1 VTTREAASL
10 IGRSLRRQEDPRFL
24 RGEGAYVSDLA
35 LPGLLHLAVLRSP
48 HAHARIVSANFA
60 AAARM
65 PGVVAVLGARDVE
78 GLGELPVLTRPP
90 GQRHAGFPILP
101 AEAVLYA
108 GQPVAAVVAETR
120 YVAEDALG
128 RMAVEYAPRPAV
140 TDVDQAM
147 AADAPRLHG
156 QWPDNVAVSREIET
170 GDPDRAF
177 ASAHTIVEATFTL
190 PRQTAAPL
198 EGRAACASFDR
209 ATGEL
214 TVWVSSQAPHLFRT
228 VLASILG
235 CDESRIRV
243 IVPDVGGGFGV
254 KLHYYPEEVLVCV
267 AARRLGRPVKWVEE
281 RSEHFAATVHARQQR
296 VRARAG
302 FDARG
307 VLVALEARVRGDAGA
322 HLHTKGAGP
331 LMLTG
336 ALLPGMYA
344 VRHYRCRI
352 EAVVTNKVPFGAYRG
367 FGMQQSAFAIER
379 LLDMAAGR
387 LGLDPAEIR
396 RRNFVPPGA
405 FPHRSASG
413 LVYDSG
419 NYGQA
424 LERALEIAD
433 YRGLRAMQA
442 RERAKGRLIG
452 IGLCAYVEL
461 TGMGPSRLMAAMGNR
476 QGGYETAVM
485 RLDASGCVTV
495 FLGLVELGQG
505 IRSSLA
511 QIAAEILGVPHDRVR
526 VILGDTERCPYSS
539 YGTADSRGSV
549 VGGAAVREASRA
561 LRRQVVRLAAHLLEA
576 AEDDIEMADGHCRV
590 RGAPGRAMAV
600 GAVAQEAYRGQN
612 LPRGGEPGLESRYT
626 YQPDNWTYPYG
637 VHVAAVEVKRE
648 LGTVEILGYWIA
660 HDAGP
665 LINPMLVDGQLHGGV
680 AQGVGG
686 ALMEELTYDDAGQLL
701 SRTFMDYAM
710 PAAADVPDLVIAHLE
725 TPSPHTP
732 GGSKG
737 MAEGGTIGAPAAI
750 ANAVADAIGELGI
763 DPGAV
768 NFYPLTAPR
777 LFALAGAGGATR
789 RDRAAGGG

>member
-1 VTTREAASL
+1 VTTRATGGL
-10 IGRSLRRQEDPRFL
+10 IGHSIRRQEDPRLL
-24 RGEGAYVSDLA
+24 RGQGVYVGDLA

-48 HAHARIVSANFA
+48 HAHARIQRIDIAVA
-60 AAARM
+60 AKV
-65 PGVVAVLGARDVE
+65 PGVVSVLGVLDVE

-90 GQRHAGFPILP
+90 GQRHTGFPILP
-101 AEAVLYA
+101 ADTVLYV
-108 GQPVAAVVAETR
+108 GQPVAAVVAENR
-120 YVAEDALG
+120 YVAEDALE
-128 RMAVEYAPRPAV
+128 RMVVEYTPLPAV
-140 TDVDQAM
+140 IDPDQAL

-156 QWPDNVAVSREIET
+156 QWPDNVAVSRDIET
-170 GDPDRAF
+170 GDPHRVF

-198 EGRAACASFDR
+198 EGRVACASFDQ

-214 TVWVSSQAPHLFRT
+214 TVWASSQAPHLYRT
-228 VLASILG
+228 VLASVLDL
-235 CDESRIRV
+235 DESRIRV

-254 KLHYYPEEVLVCV
+254 KLHYHPEEVLVCV
-267 AARRLGRPVKWVEE
+267 AAMRLGRPVKWVED
-281 RSEHFAATVHARQQR
+281 RREHFVATVHARQQR
-296 VRARAG
+296 VRARAA
-302 FDARG
+302 FDERG
-307 VLVALEARVRGDAGA
+307 GLLALDTHVRGDAGA

-336 ALLPGMYA
+336 VLIPGMYA

-367 FGMQQSAFAIER
+367 FGMQQSAFVIER
-379 LLDMAAGR
+379 LMDIAASRLD
-387 LGLDPAEIR
+387 LDPAEIR
-396 RRNFVPPGA
+396 RRNFVPPDV
-405 FPHRSASG
+405 FPYRSAAG
-413 LVYDSG
+413 LLYDSG

-424 LERALEIAD
+424 LERALEVAD

-442 RERAKGRLIG
+442 RERAKGRLLG
-452 IGLCAYVEL
+452 VGLCAYVEL

-485 RLDASGCVTV
+485 RLDPSGRATV
-495 FLGLVELGQG
+495 LMGLIELGQG

-511 QIAAEILGVPHDRVR
+511 QIAAEVLGLPHDHVR

-549 VGGAAVREASRA
+549 VGGAAVLEAARA
-561 LRRQVVRLAAHLLEA
+561 LRRQIVRMSAHLLEA
-576 AEDDIEMADGHCRV
+576 AEEDIEVTNGHCRV
-590 RGAPGRAMAV
+590 RGAPHRALTL

-612 LPRGGEPGLESRYT
+612 LPPGMEPGLESRFT
-626 YQPDNWTYPYG
+626 YQPENWTYPYG

-660 HDAGP
+660 HDSGP

-680 AQGVGG
+680 AQGIGG
-686 ALMEELTYDDAGQLL
+686 ALMEELVYDEAGQLL
-701 SRTFMDYAM
+701 SRTFMDYAL
-710 PAAADVPDLVIAHLE
+710 PTAADVPDLVIAHLQ

-737 MAEGGTIGAPAAI
+737 MAEGGTIGAPAAV
-750 ANAVADAIGELGI
+750 ANAVADALGALGI
-763 DPGAV
+763 DSGAID
-768 NFYPLTAPR
+768 FYPLTAPR
-777 LFALAGAGGATR
+777 LFALLE
-789 RDRAAGGG
+789 